1 MAYYYLIA
9 QLPNLVYEQKPLISS
24 QEFKELAKSLISK
37 SDFDLLEGLSLGLKD
52 KKTGCR
58 FIDGWQEWERDLRMN
73 LAKQRAIKLKRELPP
88 EPVFHMDI
96 AAVATKAVDE
106 HSPLEGE
113 IMLDKVRWHAIEDL
127 AGNDH
132 FNRNTIFAYYLK
144 LLLIERRMSFNVDKG
159 FSEYKSLY
167 ASIVESG
174 QESRGEHT

>member
-9 QLPNLVYEQKPLISS
+9 QLPNLVYEQKPSMSS
-24 QEFKELAKSLISK
+24 QDFLDLAKSLISK
-37 SDFDLLEGLSLGLKD
+37 GDYALLKDLSLEMKEE
-52 KKTGCR
+52 KTGCK
-58 FIDGWQEWERDLRMN
+58 FIDNWQDWERDLRMN
-73 LAKQRAIKLKRELPP
+73 LAKLRAIKLKRELPP

-113 IMLDKVRWHAIEDL
+113 IMLDKVRWHAIEEF
-127 AGNDH
+127 AGSDYFH
-132 FNRNTIFAYYLK
+132 RNSVFAYYLK